1 MKKLIVLLGPT
12 GVGKTALSLQI
23 AQEIGS
29 PIISCDSRQ
38 IYRELPIG
46 TAAPTPE
53 EQKQVKHYFIGTHSI
68 TEEYNA
74 GEYERDALVLL
85 AQLFEM
91 HDTLLMTGG
100 SMLYIDAV
108 CRGLDNIPS
117 VSTATRQRVQ
127 ALYQENGIET
137 LQAEVQKYDPAYWE
151 IVDRNNP
158 QRLMHALEVCWETGQ
173 TFTTFRTGKRK
184 ERPFVIEKIG
194 VNRDREQLYM
204 RINQRVDQM
213 IADGLEAEAR
223 AVYPMRKYNSLNTVG
238 YKEMFAYFDGT
249 LTHQEA
255 IALIKQNSRHY
266 AKRQLTWFRRDEEI
280 KWIQQ

>member
-12 GVGKTALSLQI
+12 GVGKTALSLQM

-38 IYRELPIG
+38 IYREIPIG

-74 GEYERDALVLL
+74 GEYERDALALL
-85 AQLFEM
+85 ANLFET

-127 ALYQENGIET
+127 AFYQENGIET

-173 TFTTFRTGKRK
+173 TFTAFRTGKRK
-184 ERPFVIEKIG
+184 ERPFAIEKIG
-194 VNRDREQLYM
+194 INRDREQLYM

-213 IADGLEAEAR
+213 IADGLEAEAQ
-223 AVYPMRKYNSLNTVG
+223 AVYPMRQYNSLNTVG
-238 YKEMFAYFDGT
+238 YKEMFAYFDGI
-249 LTHQEA
+249 LTRQEA

-280 KWIQQ
+280 KWI